1 MGTGY
6 VYNVADF
13 FLHAE
18 MEKGTG
24 NRLKLFSFSF
34 FCLFKKKKK
43 HEFQISNIFRCDCL
57 FLHVNKNLNMA
68 TKHGTYN
75 SLFLHVNSAFS
86 HAVTVTSEHT
96 FSEVKIKQR
105 HS

>member
-34 FCLFKKKKK
+34 FCLLKKKKNMNFK
-43 HEFQISNIFRCDCL
+43 FQ
-57 FLHVNKNLNMA
+57 
-68 TKHGTYN
+68 
-75 SLFLHVNSAFS
+75 
-86 HAVTVTSEHT
+86 T
-96 FSEVKIKQR
+96 FSGVIAYFYM
-105 HS
+105 